1 MRPFEALRMRN
12 TASGVNPYLDGL
24 SPLPREVWS
33 LRKMI
38 STAVNSIRVR
48 RSSDNAEQDIGFTGN
63 VLDTTSLSAFVGANS
78 AFVTTWYGQ
87 RGSYNQVQAT
97 ASKQP
102 RIVNAGVYD
111 GKLVYDGTDDAM
123 SIASL
128 PFGTPYAAVYVKAK
142 IEDQTPTAIA
152 YETSTNYNANTG
164 AFIIYMDGLLFGLG
178 IRGSGFN
185 WRRDFNPASQTVL
198 RQSTFMLQTAV
209 ADGTT
214 AQQRMWE
221 TGVSQTQIAAV
232 GTPITPVQNFSAQ
245 TMYCGARA
253 GTSLYLPMWEETK
266 ALYDADTTSIRAS
279 IEAIVA

>member
-1 MRPFEALRMRN
+1 MILNPYVFGS
-12 TASGVNPYLDGL
+12 ASSGYLDGL
-24 SPLPREVWS
+24 SPLPRAAHS

-38 STAVNSIRVR
+38 STATNAVRVR

-63 VLDTTSLSAFVGANS
+63 ALDTTSLATFVGANS
-78 AFVTTWYGQ
+78 AFAVTWYDQTGN
-87 RGSYNQVQAT
+87 GYNQVQAT

-111 GKLVYDGTDDAM
+111 GKLVYDGTDDSM
-123 SIASL
+123 SVASL
-128 PFGTPYAAVYVKAK
+128 PFATPHAAVYVKAK

-152 YETSTNYNANTG
+152 YETSTNYTSNTG
-164 AFIIYMDGLLFGLG
+164 AFIIYMDGLLFGVG
-178 IRGSGFN
+178 IRGSAAN
-185 WRRDFNPASQTVL
+185 WRRDFNPTSQTVL
-198 RQSTFMLQTAV
+198 RQTSFLLQTAV

-221 TGVSQTQIAAV
+221 TGVPLTATATV
-232 GTPITPVQNFSAQ
+232 GTAVTPVQNFSAQ

-266 ALYDADTTSIRAS
+266 AIYDADTTSIRAS